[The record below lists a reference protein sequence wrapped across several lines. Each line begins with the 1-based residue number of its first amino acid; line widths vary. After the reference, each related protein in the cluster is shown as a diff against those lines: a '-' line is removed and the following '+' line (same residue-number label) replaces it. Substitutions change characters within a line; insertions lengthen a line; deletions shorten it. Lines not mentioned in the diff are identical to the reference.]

1 VTGDSGHLLRETNLP
16 PPTGLLLVGH
26 GTRSA
31 AGIQQFLEI
40 SAVLSV
46 AVPEAIVEPAFLELA
61 QPDIGAAVS
70 QLASRGAGT
79 IVVVPFLLA
88 AADHVKSDI
97 PEAVRTAVVGIG
109 ENRPKLIFAEHLG
122 AHANVIELS
131 QLRYR
136 EALENLSPAPP
147 ETTCHLLVGRG
158 THDPSAIAEVRRFAE
173 LRADPSSAAQTRVA
187 FLAMARPSLAEEL
200 QRIAIEPFARVVVQP
215 HLLFAGEL
223 AVSIERQVAT
233 LAGRPEATQWLT
245 TDVLADPDG
254 KPQRGAEL
262 LAVAAY
268 ERFAAVIRVVGR
280 EGDG

>member
-1 VTGDSGHLLRETNLP
+1 M
-16 PPTGLLLVGH
+16 
-26 GTRSA
+26 
-31 AGIQQFLEI
+31 
-40 SAVLSV
+40 
-46 AVPEAIVEPAFLELA
+46 EPAFLELA

-70 QLASRGAGT
+70 RLASRGARV

-88 AADHVKSDI
+88 AADHVKEDI
-97 PEAVRTAVVGIG
+97 PAAVRAAAAGIG
-109 ENRPKLIFAEHLG
+109 ENRPKLVFAEHLG

-136 EALENLSPAPP
+136 QALENLSPVPP

-158 THDPSAIAEVRRFAE
+158 THDAAAIAEVRRFAE

-187 FLAMARPSLAEEL
+187 FLAMARPTLAEEL
-200 QRIAIEPFARVVVQP
+200 QRIAMESFARVVVQP

-223 AVSIERQVAT
+223 AESIRRQVAT
-233 LAGRPEATQWLT
+233 LAGRAATTEWLT
-245 TDVLADPDG
+245 TNVLADAAG

-262 LAVAAY
+262 LAVAAR
-268 ERFAAVIRVVGR
+268 ERFAASIRVVGR